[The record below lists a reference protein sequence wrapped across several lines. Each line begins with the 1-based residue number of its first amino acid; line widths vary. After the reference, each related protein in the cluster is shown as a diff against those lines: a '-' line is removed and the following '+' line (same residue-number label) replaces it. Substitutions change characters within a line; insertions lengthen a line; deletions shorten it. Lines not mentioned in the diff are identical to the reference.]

1 MVFTINDFEGPLD
14 LLLHLIK
21 EDNIDICD
29 ISIARITEQYL
40 GYISKMQSMNLDIAS
55 EYLVLAAE
63 LIEIKSKTLLP
74 GAEAEEIIEEFKE
87 EIVEK
92 LIDYKQYKEV
102 CEDLKKK
109 EEMRSLMFDKE
120 PSKCTNYIELEN
132 EKNVGCAEDLF
143 KAFENVLLKMES
155 AKPIETK
162 VTYKEYSVYER
173 SREVINIV
181 RNKKRVCFSEL
192 FTNYS
197 RDYVIVTFLS
207 ILDLARNH
215 QIFIEQDNNFNDI
228 FLVGGEAWITV
239 KY

>member
-40 GYISKMQSMNLDIAS
+40 SYISKMQSMNLDIAS

-63 LIEIKSKTLLP
+63 LIELKSKTLLP
-74 GAEAEEIIEEFKE
+74 GADNEEIIEEFKE
-87 EIVEK
+87 EITQK
-92 LIDYKQYKEV
+92 LIDYKQYKDV
-102 CEDLKKK
+102 CEELKKK
-109 EEMRSLMFDKE
+109 EEMRGLMFDKE
-120 PSKCTNYIELEN
+120 PSKCTSFIDLDS
-132 EKNVGCAEDLF
+132 EKNVGSAEDLF
-143 KAFENVLLKMES
+143 KAFETVLLKIEN

-173 SREVINIV
+173 SREVFEIV
-181 RNKKRVCFSEL
+181 KLKKRVRFGEL
-192 FTNYS
+192 FTSYS

-215 QIFIEQDNNFNDI
+215 EIFIEQDDNFNDI
-228 FLVGGEAWITV
+228 FLVGG
-239 KY
+239 YS